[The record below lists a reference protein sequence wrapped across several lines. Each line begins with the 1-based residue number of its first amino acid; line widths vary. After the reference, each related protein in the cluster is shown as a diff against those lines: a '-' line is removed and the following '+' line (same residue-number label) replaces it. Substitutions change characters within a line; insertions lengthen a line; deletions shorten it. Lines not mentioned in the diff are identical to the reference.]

1 MIAFLEGQNGRDVE
15 LIDQALLDQV
25 GVFTPVTV
33 TELLSDPELTA
44 STRNT
49 ISAIP
54 VLPILNGF
62 WERAGILRAKVL
74 KRGRKAKLADTLIA
88 QSCIDHQTTLVSRD
102 QDFEIF
108 KKLAGLK
115 LLWQF
120 RVRQVCDVLKTPRLG
135 RRGLIHHLLAI
146 VTELSIVPPSITT
159 NKGGVLAWKEIRR
172 STKHARLSE
181 SRKTIGKLQQGCP
194 VNLKKSRDQ

>member
-1 MIAFLEGQNGRDVE
+1 MLCIDTSSMIAFLEGQNGRDVE

-25 GVFTPVTV
+25 GVFAPVTV

-44 STRNT
+44 STCKA

-62 WERAGILRAKVL
+62 WERAGILRAKAL

-115 LLWQF
+115 LL
-120 RVRQVCDVLKTPRLG
+120 
-135 RRGLIHHLLAI
+135 
-146 VTELSIVPPSITT
+146 
-159 NKGGVLAWKEIRR
+159 
-172 STKHARLSE
+172 
-181 SRKTIGKLQQGCP
+181 
-194 VNLKKSRDQ
+194 

>member
-1 MIAFLEGQNGRDVE
+1 MLCIDTSSMIAFLEGQNGRDVE

-25 GVFTPVTV
+25 GVFAPVTV

-44 STRNT
+44 STCNA

-115 LLWQF
+115 LL
-120 RVRQVCDVLKTPRLG
+120 
-135 RRGLIHHLLAI
+135 
-146 VTELSIVPPSITT
+146 
-159 NKGGVLAWKEIRR
+159 
-172 STKHARLSE
+172 
-181 SRKTIGKLQQGCP
+181 
-194 VNLKKSRDQ
+194 

>member
-1 MIAFLEGQNGRDVE
+1 MLCIDTSSMIAFLEGQNGRDVE

-25 GVFTPVTV
+25 GVFAPVTV

-44 STRNT
+44 STCNA
-49 ISAIP
+49 ISAIL

-74 KRGRKAKLADTLIA
+74 KRGRKAKLADTLIV

-115 LLWQF
+115 LL
-120 RVRQVCDVLKTPRLG
+120 
-135 RRGLIHHLLAI
+135 
-146 VTELSIVPPSITT
+146 
-159 NKGGVLAWKEIRR
+159 
-172 STKHARLSE
+172 
-181 SRKTIGKLQQGCP
+181 
-194 VNLKKSRDQ
+194 

>member
-1 MIAFLEGQNGRDVE
+1 MLCIDTSSMIAFLEGQNGRDVE

-25 GVFTPVTV
+25 GVFAPVTV

-49 ISAIP
+49 ISDIP

-115 LLWQF
+115 LL
-120 RVRQVCDVLKTPRLG
+120 
-135 RRGLIHHLLAI
+135 
-146 VTELSIVPPSITT
+146 
-159 NKGGVLAWKEIRR
+159 
-172 STKHARLSE
+172 
-181 SRKTIGKLQQGCP
+181 
-194 VNLKKSRDQ
+194 

>member
-1 MIAFLEGQNGRDVE
+1 MLCIDTSSMIAFLEGQNGRDVE
-15 LIDQALLDQV
+15 LIDQALLDKV
-25 GVFTPVTV
+25 GVFAPVTV

-44 STRNT
+44 STRNA
-49 ISAIP
+49 ISPIP
-54 VLPILNGF
+54 VLPILYGF

-115 LLWQF
+115 LL
-120 RVRQVCDVLKTPRLG
+120 
-135 RRGLIHHLLAI
+135 
-146 VTELSIVPPSITT
+146 
-159 NKGGVLAWKEIRR
+159 
-172 STKHARLSE
+172 
-181 SRKTIGKLQQGCP
+181 
-194 VNLKKSRDQ
+194 

>member
-1 MIAFLEGQNGRDVE
+1 MLCIDTSSMIAFLEGQNGRDVE

-25 GVFTPVTV
+25 GVFAPVTV
-33 TELLSDPELTA
+33 TELLSDPELIT
-44 STRNT
+44 STRHT

-88 QSCIDHQTTLVSRD
+88 QSCIDHHTTLVSRD

-115 LLWQF
+115 LL
-120 RVRQVCDVLKTPRLG
+120 
-135 RRGLIHHLLAI
+135 
-146 VTELSIVPPSITT
+146 
-159 NKGGVLAWKEIRR
+159 
-172 STKHARLSE
+172 
-181 SRKTIGKLQQGCP
+181 
-194 VNLKKSRDQ
+194 

>member
-1 MIAFLEGQNGRDVE
+1 MLCIDTSSMIAFLEGQNGRDVE

-25 GVFTPVTV
+25 GVFAPVTV

-49 ISAIP
+49 ILGIP

-115 LLWQF
+115 LL
-120 RVRQVCDVLKTPRLG
+120 
-135 RRGLIHHLLAI
+135 
-146 VTELSIVPPSITT
+146 
-159 NKGGVLAWKEIRR
+159 
-172 STKHARLSE
+172 
-181 SRKTIGKLQQGCP
+181 
-194 VNLKKSRDQ
+194 

>member
-1 MIAFLEGQNGRDVE
+1 MLCIDTSSMIAFLEGQNGRDVE

-33 TELLSDPELTA
+33 TELLSDPELTT
-44 STRNT
+44 STRNA

-88 QSCIDHQTTLVSRD
+88 QSCIDHQTTLVSRG

-115 LLWQF
+115 LL
-120 RVRQVCDVLKTPRLG
+120 
-135 RRGLIHHLLAI
+135 
-146 VTELSIVPPSITT
+146 
-159 NKGGVLAWKEIRR
+159 
-172 STKHARLSE
+172 
-181 SRKTIGKLQQGCP
+181 
-194 VNLKKSRDQ
+194 